1 MEFLI
6 GLACLVAT
14 IYFFYLMASFLDIRA
29 ERKRMER
36 ERRRRRWVD

>member
-29 ERKRMER
+29 ERKRIER
-36 ERRRRRWVD
+36 ERRRRR

>member
-6 GLACLVAT
+6 ALACLAAT

-29 ERKRMER
+29 ERKRIDR
-36 ERRRRRWVD
+36 ERRRRR